1 MNRLFREYGLYRD
14 PARGWIAG
22 VAAGLALRFGVNDGV
37 IRIAF
42 VVLALAATPMLA
54 LIAYV
59 LLAVLMPAGP
69 VLLDRRADRAW
80 RYR

>member
-1 MNRLFREYGLYRD
+1 
-14 PARGWIAG
+14 
-22 VAAGLALRFGVNDGV
+22 
-37 IRIAF
+37 
-42 VVLALAATPMLA
+42 MLA

-69 VLLDRRADRAW
+69 VLLDRGADRAW